1 MDHELP
7 GDLDSDTEW
16 GRRRENLRH
25 EVRVPARI
33 TDRLGLTCKAVIEDI
48 SATGMALNIEPIASR
63 PGNEPFKKDTVAT
76 LAFNAGDALIEIA
89 ARIMWRT
96 PRGIGVRFVEV
107 TPELGRAL
115 RVLAQAAV
123 SARVE
128 EAEQHRPSLS
138 PAQRTVLH
146 ACRKTLQKQLPN
158 IIWVMRTE
166 LGNALRLAATGAVA
180 AEAQAL
186 LADAE
191 ACESHGLSITRTV
204 EHQVLASFAEA
215 SDLNETQELTL
226 MQLRAAASSSQG
238 GELDVLNAS
247 AAEGSARVTTL
258 AHTVEERYKTRFFE
272 LNVRLANV
280 LGHPLDAAT
289 NPLVPGNLCRTL
301 WAAVTAART
310 SPRVE
315 KHLQQVMLGKVM
327 PLVGELYAALNATLD
342 EYGARRVFDVR
353 RSDDRG
359 LP

>member
-7 GDLDSDTEW
+7 GDLDPDTDW

-25 EVRVPARI
+25 AVQVSADI
-33 TDRLGLTCKAVIEDI
+33 TDRLGVQSNAVIEDI
-48 SATGMALNIEPIASR
+48 SATGMALRIDPISATQ
-63 PGNEPFKKDTVAT
+63 GKEPFSKDTVAT
-76 LAFNAGDALIEIA
+76 LAFAAGGTRIEIA

-107 TPELGRAL
+107 TPALSRAL
-115 RVLAQAAV
+115 RDLAEAAV

-138 PAQRTVLH
+138 ASQRTVLH

-166 LGNALRLAATGAVA
+166 LVNALRLAATGVVA

-191 ACESHGLSITRTV
+191 ACENLGMSITRTI

-215 SDLNETQELTL
+215 SDLDETQELTL
-226 MQLRAAASSSQG
+226 MQLRAAAG
-238 GELDVLNAS
+238 GQTSELDVQNAS
-247 AAEGSARVTTL
+247 AAERGARVTSL

-280 LGHPLDAAT
+280 LGRPLDATT
-289 NPLVPGNLCRTL
+289 NPLVPGNLCRAL
-301 WAAVTAART
+301 WGAVTTART

-315 KHLQQVMLGKVM
+315 KYLQQVMLGKVM

-359 LP
+359 PR